1 MRYYDFTLV
10 TSAEQIKEKAKVN
23 LREYGYGS
31 PIAALNC
38 YMDKNTK
45 NDVNFFV
52 YREEEKLV
60 CAAFCYNEQKMSFDD
75 AYDHIL
81 GMLNDDFDIRQ
92 IRTEPEEITMY
103 RYLDD
108 LTEGKRRD
116 FMNTNYRF
124 VESSNL
130 WILQLKESEITTGLI
145 TTIEECDIPVHA
157 AQKRKKLDRIG
168 FAVKDY
174 ERGMI

>member
-23 LREYGYGS
+23 LREYGYVS
-31 PIAALNC
+31 PIAALNY

-60 CAAFCYNEQKMSFDD
+60 CAAFCYSEQKMSFDD

-116 FMNTNYRF
+116 FQRRR
-124 VESSNL
+124 
-130 WILQLKESEITTGLI
+130 
-145 TTIEECDIPVHA
+145 
-157 AQKRKKLDRIG
+157 QKK
-168 FAVKDY
+168 
-174 ERGMI
+174 GMACRLSQHI